1 MIGPGSDKNKTQLLN
16 IEGGGMSKA
25 IWAMAIWTDLF
36 SKRGFPYSNTYFF
49 LIDAKILLPNCKI
62 RLLTK
67 VQVDLSK
74 TVVVFKK
81 SYTKISTWFW
91 RWHKFTQAY
100 TSTLFCG
107 DKHKHKPLIVKRTRT
122 NTRAC
127 PLKKTIT
134 ITDSCPAMPCNWTLP
149 SLLPEPPLFSLLHLH
164 PAPNLLQY
172 LIFNAHLQ
180 LLITNT
186 STFSTISSYYLNF
199 SNNNSCSKFSS

>member
-1 MIGPGSDKNKTQLLN
+1 MDTLCPENGFYIPYQTGKIKTKHNYWTFREEVGQRLFGQWPFEQTSFRKGASLIQTHIFLHWRQNPHAKLQNQTNK
-16 IEGGGMSKA
+16 
-25 IWAMAIWTDLF
+25 
-36 SKRGFPYSNTYFF
+36 
-49 LIDAKILLPNCKI
+49 
-62 RLLTK
+62 LLTK
-67 VQVDLSK
+67 VQVNLSK

-81 SYTKISTWFW
+81 SYTKITTWFL

-164 PAPNLLQY
+164 PATTLN
-172 LIFNAHLQ
+172 LIFNIWFDIYHLI
-180 LLITNT
+180 LIFN
-186 STFSTISSYYLNF
+186 I
-199 SNNNSCSKFSS
+199 

>member
-1 MIGPGSDKNKTQLLN
+1 
-16 IEGGGMSKA
+16 
-25 IWAMAIWTDLF
+25 MAISADLF
-36 SKRGFPYSNTYFF
+36 LKRGFPYSNKYF
-49 LIDAKILLPNCKI
+49 LHWRQNPHAKLQNQTNK
-62 RLLTK
+62 LLTK
-67 VQVDLSK
+67 VQVNLSK

-91 RWHKFTQAY
+91 RWLKFTQAY
-100 TSTLFCG
+100 RSTLFCG
-107 DKHKHKPLIVKRTRT
+107 DKHEHKPLIVKRTRT
-122 NTRAC
+122 C
-127 PLKKTIT
+127 PLKRTIT
-134 ITDSCPAMPCNWTLP
+134 ITGSCPAMPCNWTLP

-172 LIFNAHLQ
+172 LIFNVHLQ